1 MSWTFWPLINKLVHC
16 SVSKRIIQYVLNF
29 SNCYSIRIICTMY
42 LYIYSKILLATSIDD
57 ALLFIRN
64 RHNYFFYFVLWDD
77 TDSDTLIE
85 KISSQVIIYCLSNK
99 LWLMNIR
106 GSSFIIHICRRFVF
120 LSNVCVYQYRIFI
133 KKWECPNIIK
143 TIIIYS

>member
-1 MSWTFWPLINKLVHC
+1 MSWTFWPLIDQLLLFHRESYVISFLKFFKL
-16 SVSKRIIQYVLNF
+16 LF
-29 SNCYSIRIICTMY
+29 D
-42 LYIYSKILLATSIDD
+42 LTSSDD

-106 GSSFIIHICRRFVF
+106 GSSFIIHICRRFVL